1 MSNNN
6 DNSDDDDNDKNNDD
20 DDDDDDDIFVKLT
33 IKTVAIKSLF
43 YNIIF
48 GFICS
53 LMMPMVFE

>member
-6 DNSDDDDNDKNNDD
+6 DNSDDDDNDKNN
-20 DDDDDDDIFVKLT
+20 DDDDDIFVKLT

-43 YNIIF
+43 YNIVF